1 MRGCP
6 HCLTGRF
13 LDNLSSTRRDRK
25 RSAAWK
31 AALRI
36 IASLESQ
43 LPLPARIA
51 QHPSPAVT
59 FYVQKRLALGS
70 IRFGVSVRQPLT
82 GIDDDPSLSTGAAGE
97 LLLHKREGFFFADTV
112 PVVSPVLPTT
122 KLINATPFLDSL
134 KPDGTRR
141 AWGFL
146 ALMAGGILF
155 LLLGLAVLLRKGAAG
170 WVEIILGIA
179 MIVTPIVLTAQRRKL
194 LREAEERQRAEREA
208 LEARNRKM
216 LTDYTV
222 ALERVRTDRSDE
234 ALALLER
241 ERSALTLPYEIWGA
255 SARDSVL
262 RVGFEELAKR
272 GVAGAGEITQ
282 VLDRVSSAARLT
294 TEDART
300 VKRDLYETVVWH
312 LLADDRL
319 GLTQEA
325 QLSSLRQGLGM
336 PADEVSAVEQ
346 FRRLR
351 DLDAKSLHTI
361 DCGLPLAYGERCVH
375 RTATSDGPL
384 FITSKRLVLGARK
397 PIEVELPKIDDI
409 TVDADASAV
418 VIRADNAKKPL
429 SARVEDPIYTAA
441 VIDLAGTLDTTPKG
455 LA

>member
-1 MRGCP
+1 
-6 HCLTGRF
+6 
-13 LDNLSSTRRDRK
+13 
-25 RSAAWK
+25 
-31 AALRI
+31 
-36 IASLESQ
+36 
-43 LPLPARIA
+43 
-51 QHPSPAVT
+51 VT
-59 FYVQKRLALGS
+59 FYVQKCLALGS

-97 LLLHKREGFFFADTV
+97 LLLHKREGFFLADTV

-122 KLINATPFLDSL
+122 KLINSTPFLDSL

-155 LLLGLAVLLRKGAAG
+155 LLLGLAVLLRKGGAG
-170 WVEIILGIA
+170 LVEIILGMA
-179 MIVTPIVLTAQRRKL
+179 MIVTPIVLTEQRRKL
-194 LREAEERQRAEREA
+194 LREAEERQRVEREA

-222 ALERVRTDRSDE
+222 ALERVRSDRSNE

-241 ERSALTLPYEIWGA
+241 AALTLPYDIWGA

-262 RVGFEELAKR
+262 RIGFVELAKR
-272 GVAGAGEITQ
+272 GVAEAGKITQ
-282 VLDRVSSAARLT
+282 ILDRVSSTAGLT
-294 TEDART
+294 MEDALA

-325 QLSSLRQGLGM
+325 QLSSLRQGLGL
-336 PADEVSAVEQ
+336 PEDEIGAVEQ
-346 FRRLR
+346 FSRLR
-351 DLDAKSLHTI
+351 NLDAKSLHAI
-361 DCGLPLAYGERCVH
+361 DGGLPVAYGERCVH
-375 RTATSDGPL
+375 RTATPDGSL
-384 FITSKRLVLGARK
+384 FITSKRLILGARK
-397 PIEVELPKIDDI
+397 PVEVELPKIDDI

-441 VIDLAGTLDTTPKG
+441 VIDLAGTLDATPKG
-455 LA
+455 FA